1 MGERVPAYWC
11 VRDWLSPLGWQIY
24 ELYML
29 ILVLILPTVI
39 MAVAYCAIG
48 REIWRVTAQ
57 RSAMIKSA
65 IDLSLATFP
74 PPPTYKKELHKNCSL
89 F

>member
-11 VRDWLSPLGWQIY
+11 VRNWDNPIGWRIY

-29 ILVLILPTVI
+29 VLVLILPSTV
-39 MAVAYCAIG
+39 MAAAYGAIG

-57 RSAMIKSA
+57 RGAMTK
-65 IDLSLATFP
+65 
-74 PPPTYKKELHKNCSL
+74 
-89 F
+89 